1 MADASDRAMLRRFLL
16 GLAEGMNA
24 AAETVDGIRDTMLA
38 VSRAYGRDDTDI
50 LVLPTAIIVQSGSAE
65 EGRVAL
71 RSTLTPSFR
80 FDQIAALYALVGQA
94 KQAAIAPVDG
104 IGRLNEIGAMRPSYG
119 WFVRTFGHALLVT
132 GLALLLTPTWQGAV
146 VAFVLGGFIGLA
158 KLVRSQT
165 LQLVFP
171 VFAAFV
177 CALAV
182 FLIAPYVEIGDP
194 IRLLIA
200 PLATFLP
207 GGVLTTGTMEL
218 AAGQMVAGASRL
230 VFGLV
235 QLGLLT
241 FGIIAAGTVVGIESS
256 RYLSL
261 AASDPFPWWTAIG
274 GVLLFAVGNFLHFSA
289 PSSTFWWVLLVLFVA
304 YAGQQVGQVLVGST
318 VSGFVGALAMTP
330 VVLWIASLRHG
341 VPSQL
346 TFLPGF
352 WLLVPG
358 AAGLVGLTEAVGTSE
373 GLEDFATALTSVM
386 SIALG
391 VLIGTALYRVVHR
404 GADEIA
410 AFHIEVPAALAQ
422 EEEPPFWARMVPG
435 TPKSIWGARRRKPPE
450 TPSEGG
456 AGRGATSDPRP
467 QTPDA

>member
-1 MADASDRAMLRRFLL
+1 MADVSERAILRRFLL

-38 VSRAYGRDDTDI
+38 VSRAYGLDDTDI
-50 LVLPTAIIVQSGSAE
+50 LVLPTAIIVQTGSGE

-80 FDQIAALYALVGQA
+80 FDQIAALYALLEHA
-94 KQAAIAPVDG
+94 KRAAIDPLEG
-104 IGRLNEIGAMRPSYG
+104 IRRLNEIGAMRPRYD
-119 WFVRTFGHALLVT
+119 WFVRTIGHAFLVT

-146 VAFVLGGFIGLA
+146 VAFVLGAFIGLA

-171 VFAAFV
+171 VFASFV
-177 CALAV
+177 CALVV

-207 GGVLTTGTMEL
+207 GGVLTTGTVEL

-235 QLGLLT
+235 QLALLT
-241 FGIIAAGTVVGIESS
+241 FGIIAAGTVVGVESS

-261 AASDPFPWWTAIG
+261 GSPDAFPWWTAIG

-289 PSSTFWWVLLVLFVA
+289 PSSTFGWVLLVLFVA
-304 YAGQQVGQVLVGST
+304 YAGQQVGQVLIGST

-330 VVLWIASLRHG
+330 AVLWIASLRHG

-404 GADEIA
+404 GAEEIA
-410 AFHIEVPAALAQ
+410 AFHIDVPAALAQ

-435 TPKSIWGARRRKPPE
+435 TPKSIWSARRRKPPE
-450 TPSEGG
+450 TTSEGG
-456 AGRGATSDPRP
+456 AGGGATSDPSHAP
-467 QTPDA
+467 NA

>member
-50 LVLPTAIIVQSGSAE
+50 LVLPTAIIVQTGSAE

-171 VFAAFV
+171 SSPRS
-177 CALAV
+177 CAH
-182 FLIAPYVEIGDP
+182 
-194 IRLLIA
+194 
-200 PLATFLP
+200 
-207 GGVLTTGTMEL
+207 
-218 AAGQMVAGASRL
+218 SRC
-230 VFGLV
+230 
-235 QLGLLT
+235 
-241 FGIIAAGTVVGIESS
+241 S
-256 RYLSL
+256 
-261 AASDPFPWWTAIG
+261 
-274 GVLLFAVGNFLHFSA
+274 
-289 PSSTFWWVLLVLFVA
+289 
-304 YAGQQVGQVLVGST
+304 
-318 VSGFVGALAMTP
+318 
-330 VVLWIASLRHG
+330 
-341 VPSQL
+341 
-346 TFLPGF
+346 
-352 WLLVPG
+352 
-358 AAGLVGLTEAVGTSE
+358 
-373 GLEDFATALTSVM
+373 
-386 SIALG
+386 
-391 VLIGTALYRVVHR
+391 
-404 GADEIA
+404 
-410 AFHIEVPAALAQ
+410 
-422 EEEPPFWARMVPG
+422 
-435 TPKSIWGARRRKPPE
+435 
-450 TPSEGG
+450 
-456 AGRGATSDPRP
+456 
-467 QTPDA
+467 